1 MHYEFC
7 IKMQYT
13 FNNLCFM
20 PNIFFDN
27 TRKGKAQFAHP
38 IPSLPW
44 MIGTVEPFF
53 RRFIQEGL
61 RSDWD
66 FGWELVLQV
75 EVMFFRW
82 DQKTP
87 CVKNSEYE
95 SQTSKMILTLI
106 STIPHFWSPALTTY
120 VSLYLYPYFPWY
132 ILPPPPT
139 IFFSVGL
146 KVFYISCS
154 QGLGAGG
161 PVFLFGRRGIRP
173 FSSIKPLLTSHV
185 NSRIVEGKICV
196 F

>member
-38 IPSLPW
+38 PPARPW

-82 DQKTP
+82 DQKTS
-87 CVKNSEYE
+87 CVKNSEYK
-95 SQTSKMILTLI
+95 SQTSKMILSLI
-106 STIPHFWSPALTTY
+106 STISHFWSPTLTTLCQFVF
-120 VSLYLYPYFPWY
+120 VSLFSMVYT
-132 ILPPPPT
+132 PPSPHN
-139 IFFSVGL
+139 FF
-146 KVFYISCS
+146 FC
-154 QGLGAGG
+154 GG
-161 PVFLFGRRGIRP
+161 
-173 FSSIKPLLTSHV
+173 
-185 NSRIVEGKICV
+185 
-196 F
+196 